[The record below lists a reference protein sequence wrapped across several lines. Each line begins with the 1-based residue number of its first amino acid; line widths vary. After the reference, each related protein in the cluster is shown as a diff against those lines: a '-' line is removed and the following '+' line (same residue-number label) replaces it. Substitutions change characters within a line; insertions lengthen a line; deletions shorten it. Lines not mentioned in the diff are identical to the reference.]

1 MNIEQMN
8 TSLTRYKKCLENL
21 PNKRLGFMLKEYYYA
36 NLSKNTK
43 GDIIENDKFSIS
55 VSPHDTGVSVYSS
68 IKLPDGSL
76 YKFAYRTYWYDEHT
90 YGFNKWNYESGKW
103 DEAYNEFIEEL
114 RNELK
119 EYYEKNI
126 TVLEKMIYN
135 KTSELEKERQYVESL
150 FN

>member
-8 TSLTRYKKCLENL
+8 NTLTRYKNYLENL

-36 NLSKNTK
+36 NLPKNIK

-55 VSPHDTGVSVYSS
+55 VNPHDTGVSVYSS
-68 IKLPDGSL
+68 VKLPDGSL

-103 DEAYNEFIEEL
+103 DESYNAFIEEL

-119 EYYEKNI
+119 NHYESKI
-126 TVLEKMIYN
+126 SELEEVISN
-135 KTSELEKERQYVESL
+135 KTSELEKEKQYVESL

>member
-8 TSLTRYKKCLENL
+8 NTLTRYKNCLENL
-21 PNKRLGFMLKEYYYA
+21 PNKRLGFMLKDYYYA

-55 VSPHDTGVSVYSS
+55 VNPHDTGVSVYSS
-68 IKLPDGSL
+68 VKLPDGSL
-76 YKFAYRTYWYDEHT
+76 YSFAYRTYWYDEHT

-103 DEAYNEFIEEL
+103 DEPYNTFIEEL

-119 EYYEKNI
+119 NHYESKI
-126 TVLEKMIYN
+126 SELEKAISN
-135 KTSELEKERQYVESL
+135 KTSELEKEKQYVESL